1 MVFLVDNEEVIGY
14 DRFVLDRFEFESGS
28 VLENVVVEY
37 LAKGTPEYDLTIPE
51 TLLNFVTRLIIQ

>member
-14 DRFVLDRFEFESGS
+14 DRFVLDMFEFESGS

-37 LAKGTPEYDLTIPE
+37 LAKGTPLFIAIDL
-51 TLLNFVTRLIIQ
+51 TRLIIQ